1 VAGRDGPQRSPA
13 GLEPQALRRVDLF
26 RAIAVNLRPIHLRL
40 SYLAAVWLGGTLGTG
55 CRYLIGR
62 AMSARPAPVARAWFD
77 EFPLGTFLI
86 NIIGAFVLGV
96 LLERLAHAGA
106 DRGRRRLVR
115 LLAGTGF
122 LGGFTTYSAL
132 ATDTVGLV
140 RDGRL
145 TLAVGYALGT
155 ALVGV
160 IAAYGGVLVAARRR
174 PRGRAR

>member
-1 VAGRDGPQRSPA
+1 VSP
-13 GLEPQALRRVDLF
+13 
-26 RAIAVNLRPIHLRL
+26 RPIQLRL
-40 SYLAAVWLGGTLGTG
+40 SYLGVVWFGGTLGTG

-62 AMSARPAPVARAWFD
+62 AMSARAAPTSRAWFD
-77 EFPLGTFLI
+77 DFPLDTFLI
-86 NIIGAFVLGV
+86 NIVGAFVLGV
-96 LLERLAHAGA
+96 LLERLAYAGA

-115 LLAGTGF
+115 LLVGTGF

-132 ATDTVGLV
+132 ATGTVGLV

-160 IAAYGGVLVAARRR
+160 ITAFGGVLVAAGRP
-174 PRGRAR
+174 PRGGAR

>member
-1 VAGRDGPQRSPA
+1 
-13 GLEPQALRRVDLF
+13 
-26 RAIAVNLRPIHLRL
+26 VNPRPIHLRP
-40 SYLAAVWLGGTLGTG
+40 SYLGVVWLGGTLGTG

-62 AMSARPAPVARAWFD
+62 TMSARPAPADRAWFD
-77 EFPLGTFLI
+77 DLPLGTFLI
-86 NIIGAFVLGV
+86 NIVGAFVLGI
-96 LLERLAHAGA
+96 LLERLAHAGV
-106 DRGRRRLVR
+106 DRGRRRLLR

-132 ATDTVGLV
+132 ATETVGLV

-160 IAAYGGVLVAARRR
+160 IAAFGGVLVAARRR
-174 PRGRAR
+174 PRGTAR

>member
-1 VAGRDGPQRSPA
+1 VNS
-13 GLEPQALRRVDLF
+13 
-26 RAIAVNLRPIHLRL
+26 RAIHLRL
-40 SYLAAVWLGGTLGTG
+40 SYLAAVWFGGTLGTG

-62 AMSARPAPVARAWFD
+62 AMSARPAPAAWAWYD
-77 EFPLGTFLI
+77 EVPFGTFLV
-86 NIIGAFVLGV
+86 NIVGAFVLGV

-132 ATDTVGLV
+132 ATDTVGLL

-155 ALVGV
+155 AVVGV
-160 IAAYGGVLVAARRR
+160 VAAFGGVLIAARRR
-174 PRGRAR
+174 PRRSAR